1 MKVPILSS
9 PQTYVFSATA
19 TTHTHTH
26 PYATQNHRSRCLLLG
41 LDSYLYFSYFHIV
54 TFARR
59 RQQRY
64 RQRQQRQQHRQLKWL
79 HYIRIEFVSF
89 TQLPSS
95 VLHELPSVFSRI
107 LLCVCVC
114 SCVASVSCRQTH
126 SFHFRSE
133 RKIIISSFHFIL
145 LLFRVSWSRSL
156 YKFLYVVTHKM
167 LGVSSIFASIALP
180 SCCVVRRSD

>member
-114 SCVASVSCRQTH
+114 VRAWLA
-126 SFHFRSE
+126 FHADRHT
-133 RKIIISSFHFIL
+133 HFISEAKEK
-145 LLFRVSWSRSL
+145 LLFLHFISFCCYFAFRGR
-156 YKFLYVVTHKM
+156 
-167 LGVSSIFASIALP
+167 GVYINFYT
-180 SCCVVRRSD
+180 